1 MRGALIQIL
10 ITNSFNRYILDMP
23 IVYASLESGDDDWK
37 ARWTD
42 MHSVLV
48 LALQRVWTCVR
59 NILCNDAPEGHVPDE
74 TSEDEN
80 MTTKDILS
88 YSWRA
93 LKEARYGVC
102 VCNLA
107 SVY

>member
-1 MRGALIQIL
+1 M
-10 ITNSFNRYILDMP
+10 TNSCNRYILDMP
-23 IVYASLESGDDDWK
+23 SVYASLEHDGGDWK

-59 NILCNDAPEGHVPDE
+59 DILCNDAPEGHVPDE

-93 LKEARYGVC
+93 LKESRYAT
-102 VCNLA
+102 NISIFAPL
-107 SVY
+107 Y